1 MQNPLLAKKNEQDS
15 YKMNNSNS
23 RGNMSHLYAQMQHK
37 KMEEANEAVKLMM
50 EDPDLF
56 DYDGQYDQI
65 KKTRE
70 EATQVKKT
78 EKKESVLLGLR
89 MGAKDKRDREFLIR
103 QERLAE
109 KEINRTGNDGLKE
122 ERFITSSYKK
132 MVEENKKFL
141 EEDDKKEQINEKN
154 SALQK
159 GSFDS
164 FFQKQL
170 AGLNGRVDVTKMID
184 KSKQSDKQEKDQS
197 KQQQQFQKPQ
207 AQPQRSINQEQE
219 QRKDNNV
226 EQNQFKQDSRPKLSE
241 MFSRMG
247 QPNQPTR
254 DDQYQREDSSKGY
267 QNRDKVE
274 NYKDN
279 KSKRDRRDSKSRSSS
294 RDRNKYHIRVRSRS
308 KDRKESRKDRHR
320 SRSYDKNKDK
330 SQEINSDR
338 EPSDKINPQG
348 GQQDVNQEKQVIQ
361 KSVKVE
367 EQKLSKEEKIR
378 QAKERFLQRQQ
389 QQQKP
394 E

>member
-1 MQNPLLAKKNEQDS
+1 MSNT
-15 YKMNNSNS
+15 NS

-65 KKTRE
+65 KKARE
-70 EATQVKKT
+70 EATQVKKI

-89 MGAKDKRDREFLIR
+89 MAAKDKRDREFLIR

-109 KEINRTGNDGLKE
+109 KEINRTGNEGLKE

-141 EEDDKKEQINEKN
+141 DEDDKKEQQNEKN

-164 FFQKQL
+164 FYQKQL
-170 AGLNGRVDVTKMID
+170 AGLNGRVDITKMID
-184 KSKQSDKQEKDQS
+184 KNKQSDKQEKEQS
-197 KQQQQFQKPQ
+197 KQQQQFQRPQ
-207 AQPQRSINQEQE
+207 TQSQRGLNQEQE
-219 QRKDNNV
+219 QRNDKNV

-241 MFSRMG
+241 LYSRAG
-247 QPNQPTR
+247 QPSQPVR
-254 DDQYQREDSSKGY
+254 EDQYQREDSTKSY
-267 QNRDKVE
+267 QNKDKAE
-274 NYKDN
+274 SYKDH

-294 RDRNKYHIRVRSRS
+294 RDRNKYHRRERSRS

-320 SRSYDKNKDK
+320 SRSYDKKNQDSK
-330 SQEINSDR
+330 SQEANSKGER
-338 EPSDKINPQG
+338 SDKINPQG
-348 GQQDVNQEKQVIQ
+348 GQQDINQEKQVIQ

-367 EQKLSKEEKIR
+367 EPKLSKEEKIR

>member
-15 YKMNNSNS
+15 YKMSNSNS
-23 RGNMSHLYAQMQHK
+23 RGNMAHLYAQMQHK

-65 KKTRE
+65 KKARE

-78 EKKESVLLGLR
+78 EKKESVLLGIR
-89 MGAKDKRDREFLIR
+89 MAAKDKRDREFLIR

-109 KEINRTGNDGLKE
+109 KEINRTGNEGLKE

-132 MVEENKKFL
+132 MLEENKKFL
-141 EEDDKKEQINEKN
+141 EDDDKKEQLNEKN

-159 GSFDS
+159 GSLDS

-170 AGLNGRVDVTKMID
+170 AGLNGRVDITKMID
-184 KSKQSDKQEKDQS
+184 KNKQRDNKQEKEQT
-197 KQQQQFQKPQ
+197 QQLQYQKPQ
-207 AQPQRSINQEQE
+207 AHQQRSFNQEQE
-219 QRKDNNV
+219 QKSDRNI
-226 EQNQFKQDSRPKLSE
+226 EQIQVKQDSRPKLSE
-241 MFSRMG
+241 LYSRMG
-247 QPNQPTR
+247 QPNQPVR
-254 DDQYQREDSSKGY
+254 EDQYQREGDSKSQ

-274 NYKDN
+274 NYKDH

-294 RDRNKYHIRVRSRS
+294 RDRNKYHRRERSRS

-320 SRSYDKNKDK
+320 SRSYDKKNKDD
-330 SQEINSDR
+330 NSSRR

-348 GQQDVNQEKQVIQ
+348 GQQEISQEKQVIQ

-367 EQKLSKEEKIR
+367 EPKLSKEEKIR
-378 QAKERFLQRQQ
+378 LAKERFLQRQQ